1 MIVYMGSTNTVC
13 DLSVVAVSLI
23 EEGYSSE
30 EIVCEIIEFCSI
42 QGVHVYKY
50 DVEMML
56 ENRSAM
62 GWIRRPKSSD
72 SSWQEISQRTD
83 KNLNQ
88 DLSC

>member
-30 EIVCEIIEFCSI
+30 EIVCEIIEFCFMQS
-42 QGVHVYKY
+42 VHVYKY

-56 ENRSAM
+56 E
-62 GWIRRPKSSD
+62 KQDSD
-72 SSWQEISQRTD
+72 GMD
-83 KNLNQ
+83 
-88 DLSC
+88 